1 MGLFAGSTGTLTATG
16 ANSLLHVV
24 HELYVGVEG
33 EGQTSI
39 EDGASA
45 TLDSSVYVGQQAGS
59 TGTLTVTGA
68 NSLLSSP
75 NGYGLY
81 VGDAGAGTLNVDNGG
96 TATTKGDAYVGNT
109 GTGRVSISGGGI
121 FNVVNGSVRLGAL
134 AGSTG
139 TLTVT
144 GANSLLHGFHELY
157 VGFEGEGQTSIEDG
171 ASATFD
177 GSVHVGQQAGSTGTL
192 TVTGANSLLSAPNH
206 YGLYVGDAGT
216 GELSVNDGASAAV
229 HGSVTLGHLAG
240 STGTLTV
247 TGANSLLHGFHQLYV
262 GVEGEG
268 QTSIEDGASATF
280 DGSVYVG
287 QQAGSTGTLTVTGAN
302 SLLRSLNGYGLYV
315 GDAGAGT
322 LNVDNGGTATTKGDA
337 YVGNT
342 GTGRVSISGGGIFN
356 VVNGSVRLG
365 ALAGSTGTLTVTG
378 ANSLLHGFHE
388 LYVGFEGEGQT
399 SIEDGASATFDGS
412 VHVGQQ
418 AGSTGTLTVTG
429 ANSLLH
435 GFHELY
441 VGFEGEGQTSIEDG
455 ASATFDG
462 SVHVGQQAGSTGTLT
477 VTGANSLLHGFHE
490 LYVGFE
496 GEGQTSIE
504 DGASATFDGSVHVGQ
519 QAGSTG
525 TLTVTGANSLL
536 HGFHELYVGFE
547 GEGQTSIE
555 DGASA
560 TFDGSVHV
568 GQQAGSTGTLTV
580 TGANSLLSSPNHYGL
595 YVGDA
600 GTGELSVNDGA
611 SAAVHGSVTLGHL
624 AGSTGTLTVT
634 GANSLLHG
642 FHQLYVGVE
651 GEGQTSIEDGAS
663 ATFDGSVYVGQQAGS
678 TGTLTVTG
686 ANSLLSSPNGYG
698 LYVGDAGA
706 GTLNVD
712 NGGTATTK
720 GDAYVGNTGTG
731 RVSISGGGIFNVVN
745 GTVRLGALAGS
756 TGTLT
761 VAGTSSLFDMYL
773 GGKPLYVGDAGTG
786 ELSVNDGA
794 SAAFH
799 GSVTLGH
806 LAGSTGTLTV
816 TGANSLLSSPNGY
829 GLYVGDAGAGTLNV
843 DNGGTVTTPG
853 ELHVGNTGTGVVS
866 ISGGGNVTTQKTL
879 TLASSVGSVGS
890 LVIGAA
896 AGSDA
901 AAPGTVA
908 TSDGAIHVGLGTAN
922 LVFNHTATNY
932 AFDKNL
938 EVQGGGS
945 LNLDIY
951 SGRTK
956 LTTAAFDGNTTLTG
970 GVLELGNSTSLGHGD
985 IAFNGGTLDVGTDLT
1000 LHSAASLTLTSGG
1013 IRVDGSSL
1021 PAPTADPENATF
1033 FTNSDTFVQG
1043 LISADTITGTAAALT
1058 LDGVNSSDQTE
1069 IHGSD
1074 GDTVGTA
1081 SWGFKLAQQGLTL
1094 GIASGLTNVD
1104 IYQDKALSVN
1114 LADSGS
1120 TVATVDAILSGAGGV
1135 ALSAEGGT
1143 LTFGNVANAY
1153 TGSTSLTA
1161 GTVDAATDNA
1171 FGASSSLALG
1181 EGATLNLR
1189 GHTQAVGALDTAD
1202 GSLLDLGGGSLSV
1215 KGGAIAGR
1223 LAGDGALVFVDGNTA
1238 ITGANADLQAAV
1250 SIAPSATA
1258 ILSQGN
1264 GLGQGDIALQGGL
1277 VLGGS
1282 EATTLSNVLTGSGA
1296 VTNTGNWTLAQA
1308 NTFTGGTTVSSGRL
1322 TLLTSDAAGAGGI
1335 VNNAVLNLAGT
1346 EDSTLANEISGAGQ
1360 LAKTGDNAWR
1370 IEHNNVN
1377 FTGSTDIT
1385 SGRLVLKTAGAL
1397 GSSAINNDSELRLS
1411 GVTGTLDNSVTG
1423 TGLLMA
1429 ADGTQANLSG
1439 LSAFAGTLN
1448 VAGDSMLTAA
1458 DTELSQLSLGIVDG
1472 TLAVN
1477 AAQGEPLGLGNAW
1490 MGGGAF
1496 LLTAGSADAGYRLSG
1511 FDAFTG
1517 KVSLVNGHYTL
1528 DGRSSGMFGAAT
1540 LVSGDGN
1547 VLTLDTNA
1555 TGALGLDGGTL
1566 DLADQAPVTAQSLA
1580 MTSGTIEA
1588 DLSSVEQGQINE
1600 TNLFTS
1606 GDNIERTLVH
1616 TVSGLQGS
1624 VADLTL
1630 QDRNGLS
1637 LDPLRAELKDVS
1649 GTGVGL
1655 GSWGLK
1661 LAQEANDLNL
1671 AWGLQGVDLY
1681 QDKVLALNVADGGST
1696 EGTFNAVVSGTGG
1709 LSLTAAGGRVILGNV
1724 ANTYTGPTSLQAGTV
1739 EIATDNAF
1747 GATSGLAMASG
1758 TTLNLQGHAQT
1769 VGVLD
1774 TVAGSALN
1782 LDGGSLT
1789 LKGGAIAGV
1798 LAGDGA
1804 LAFADGSTAITG
1816 GNAALGAA
1824 VSIASTATV
1833 TLSQGNGLG
1842 RGAIAINGQLAFQDA
1857 NGVLV
1862 NALSGGGRL
1871 SIDPSDITLSGDNR
1885 QFSGTMEIADAG
1897 SALRVTGP
1905 SNLGAAAITNAGTFV
1920 VDTSEDWSLNNL
1932 VTGSGSFIKDG
1943 NGVLTTGATLES
1955 TGAITV
1961 DGGTLVMS
1969 QGSGN
1974 ASLVQVNTQGALA
1987 SFATIDAPVIN
1998 AGTLNAL
2005 NSLGTYTDHLN
2016 QDLLL
2021 SESFTNAGLV
2031 DLAAVDSN
2039 AAPGN
2044 SLTVR
2049 NGYVG
2054 NNGVFRIRA
2063 VLGGDD
2069 SQADRLV
2076 IDGGSATGHTSVIVD
2091 NAGGAGA
2098 KTSTGIVVVKTVNEA
2113 TTTADAFSLD
2123 SRSTGYRERFGTIA
2137 AGAYDYTLKRGG
2149 AGGVADDWY
2158 LISSSTFRP
2167 EVGVYLANRNAA
2179 TSMFG
2184 VPLQARI
2191 GNASKR
2197 AASEE
2202 FDTPFWVR
2210 VSGGSVSYDEVRG
2223 QKIGLDYSNLV
2234 TGLDA
2239 DVDIGLNGATRV
2251 GAMVGYGNATT
2262 SSRLSST
2269 GERAGG
2275 RVRGVMGGVYGTWF
2289 ASTQENIGAY
2299 INSSLRYGRYRN
2311 RIQDNGLDA
2320 ESYNASSAS
2329 ASLEGGYGFRL
2340 NDSVTRPLFLQ
2351 PQAEVIYDHY
2361 KQAERTELSTGA
2373 RVVSEKPDNVSY
2385 RLGLRLQGS
2394 FKSSDEVIQP
2404 FIALNWYNNTNAG
2417 AVSFDSLKVNSEAAR
2432 HHLEVSG
2439 GTDARVGHNFVTWGS
2454 LGWQVGSNDYSGVMI
2469 QGGVKYSW

>member
-1 MGLFAGSTGTLTATG
+1 MKIHARRTKIAQATATALMLGVFSANASDVIITGPTKTFSAGLFGISDDVYVGGHADGALSVMDGSIAFRNNLYVGRYADGAGTVDVEGDGSLFSLGASIPHPQPGDISAIGHTIIGGQGAGEVNIKNGGVFLLDTDGSLTLGESEGGRGVVNIDGESSILRTVPSDFFSSQPIFGTMKVGDSGSGIINITNGGLGAINSPLELGSQKSGYGEINVSGASDSGIASNITGPLGTHTSSIIGVAGRGVVNVDNGGTGDFGILHLGLFAGSTGTLTATG

-45 TLDSSVYVGQQAGS
+45 TFDGSVHVGQQAGS

-81 VGDAGAGTLNVDNGG
+81 VGDAG
-96 TATTKGDAYVGNT
+96 
-109 GTGRVSISGGGI
+109 
-121 FNVVNGSVRLGAL
+121 
-134 AGSTG
+134 
-139 TLTVT
+139 
-144 GANSLLHGFHELY
+144 
-157 VGFEGEGQTSIEDG
+157 
-171 ASATFD
+171 
-177 GSVHVGQQAGSTGTL
+177 
-192 TVTGANSLLSAPNH
+192 
-206 YGLYVGDAGT
+206 T

-229 HGSVTLGHLAG
+229 HGSVTLGHL
-240 STGTLTV
+240 
-247 TGANSLLHGFHQLYV
+247 
-262 GVEGEG
+262 
-268 QTSIEDGASATF
+268 
-280 DGSVYVG
+280 
-287 QQAGSTGTLTVTGAN
+287 
-302 SLLRSLNGYGLYV
+302 
-315 GDAGAGT
+315 
-322 LNVDNGGTATTKGDA
+322 
-337 YVGNT
+337 
-342 GTGRVSISGGGIFN
+342 
-356 VVNGSVRLG
+356 
-365 ALAGSTGTLTVTG
+365 
-378 ANSLLHGFHE
+378 
-388 LYVGFEGEGQT
+388 
-399 SIEDGASATFDGS
+399 
-412 VHVGQQ
+412 
-418 AGSTGTLTVTG
+418 
-429 ANSLLH
+429 
-435 GFHELY
+435 
-441 VGFEGEGQTSIEDG
+441 
-455 ASATFDG
+455 
-462 SVHVGQQAGSTGTLT
+462 
-477 VTGANSLLHGFHE
+477 
-490 LYVGFE
+490 
-496 GEGQTSIE
+496 
-504 DGASATFDGSVHVGQ
+504 
-519 QAGSTG
+519 AGSTG

-642 FHQLYVGVE
+642 FHQLYVGVEGEGQTSIEDGASATFDGSVYVGQQAGSTGTLTVTGANSLLHGFHELYVGVE

-1335 VNNAVLNLAGT
+1335 VNNTVLNLAGT

-1897 SALRVTGP
+1897 SVLRVTGP

>member
-1 MGLFAGSTGTLTATG
+1 M
-16 ANSLLHVV
+16 
-24 HELYVGVEG
+24 
-33 EGQTSI
+33 
-39 EDGASA
+39 
-45 TLDSSVYVGQQAGS
+45 
-59 TGTLTVTGA
+59 
-68 NSLLSSP
+68 
-75 NGYGLY
+75 
-81 VGDAGAGTLNVDNGG
+81 
-96 TATTKGDAYVGNT
+96 
-109 GTGRVSISGGGI
+109 
-121 FNVVNGSVRLGAL
+121 
-134 AGSTG
+134 
-139 TLTVT
+139 
-144 GANSLLHGFHELY
+144 
-157 VGFEGEGQTSIEDG
+157 
-171 ASATFD
+171 
-177 GSVHVGQQAGSTGTL
+177 
-192 TVTGANSLLSAPNH
+192 
-206 YGLYVGDAGT
+206 
-216 GELSVNDGASAAV
+216 
-229 HGSVTLGHLAG
+229 
-240 STGTLTV
+240 
-247 TGANSLLHGFHQLYV
+247 
-262 GVEGEG
+262 
-268 QTSIEDGASATF
+268 
-280 DGSVYVG
+280 
-287 QQAGSTGTLTVTGAN
+287 
-302 SLLRSLNGYGLYV
+302 
-315 GDAGAGT
+315 
-322 LNVDNGGTATTKGDA
+322 
-337 YVGNT
+337 
-342 GTGRVSISGGGIFN
+342 
-356 VVNGSVRLG
+356 
-365 ALAGSTGTLTVTG
+365 
-378 ANSLLHGFHE
+378 
-388 LYVGFEGEGQT
+388 
-399 SIEDGASATFDGS
+399 
-412 VHVGQQ
+412 
-418 AGSTGTLTVTG
+418 
-429 ANSLLH
+429 
-435 GFHELY
+435 
-441 VGFEGEGQTSIEDG
+441 
-455 ASATFDG
+455 
-462 SVHVGQQAGSTGTLT
+462 
-477 VTGANSLLHGFHE
+477 
-490 LYVGFE
+490 
-496 GEGQTSIE
+496 
-504 DGASATFDGSVHVGQ
+504 
-519 QAGSTG
+519 
-525 TLTVTGANSLL
+525 
-536 HGFHELYVGFE
+536 
-547 GEGQTSIE
+547 
-555 DGASA
+555 
-560 TFDGSVHV
+560 
-568 GQQAGSTGTLTV
+568 
-580 TGANSLLSSPNHYGL
+580 
-595 YVGDA
+595 
-600 GTGELSVNDGA
+600 
-611 SAAVHGSVTLGHL
+611 
-624 AGSTGTLTVT
+624 
-634 GANSLLHG
+634 
-642 FHQLYVGVE
+642 
-651 GEGQTSIEDGAS
+651 
-663 ATFDGSVYVGQQAGS
+663 
-678 TGTLTVTG
+678 
-686 ANSLLSSPNGYG
+686 
-698 LYVGDAGA
+698 
-706 GTLNVD
+706 
-712 NGGTATTK
+712 
-720 GDAYVGNTGTG
+720 
-731 RVSISGGGIFNVVN
+731 SISGGGIFNVVN

>member
-1 MGLFAGSTGTLTATG
+1 MKIHARRTKIAQATATALMLGVFSANASDVIITGPTKTFSAGLFGISDDVYVGGHADGALSVMDGSIAFRNNLYVGRYADGAGTVDVEGDGSLFSLGASIPHPQPGDISAIGHTIIGGQGAGEVNIKNGGVFLLDTDGSLTLGESEGGRGVVNIDGESSILRTVPSDFFSSQPIFGTMKVGDSGSGIINITNGGLGAINSPLELGSQKSGYGEINVSGASDSGIASNITGPLGTHTSSIIGVAGRGVVNVDNGGTGDFGILHLGLFAGSTGTLTATG

-45 TLDSSVYVGQQAGS
+45 TLDSSVYVGQQ
-59 TGTLTVTGA
+59 
-68 NSLLSSP
+68 
-75 NGYGLY
+75 
-81 VGDAGAGTLNVDNGG
+81 
-96 TATTKGDAYVGNT
+96 
-109 GTGRVSISGGGI
+109 
-121 FNVVNGSVRLGAL
+121 
-134 AGSTG
+134 
-139 TLTVT
+139 
-144 GANSLLHGFHELY
+144 
-157 VGFEGEGQTSIEDG
+157 
-171 ASATFD
+171 
-177 GSVHVGQQAGSTGTL
+177 
-192 TVTGANSLLSAPNH
+192 
-206 YGLYVGDAGT
+206 
-216 GELSVNDGASAAV
+216 
-229 HGSVTLGHLAG
+229 
-240 STGTLTV
+240 
-247 TGANSLLHGFHQLYV
+247 
-262 GVEGEG
+262 
-268 QTSIEDGASATF
+268 
-280 DGSVYVG
+280 
-287 QQAGSTGTLTVTGAN
+287 
-302 SLLRSLNGYGLYV
+302 
-315 GDAGAGT
+315 
-322 LNVDNGGTATTKGDA
+322 
-337 YVGNT
+337 
-342 GTGRVSISGGGIFN
+342 
-356 VVNGSVRLG
+356 
-365 ALAGSTGTLTVTG
+365 
-378 ANSLLHGFHE
+378 
-388 LYVGFEGEGQT
+388 
-399 SIEDGASATFDGS
+399 
-412 VHVGQQ
+412 
-418 AGSTGTLTVTG
+418 
-429 ANSLLH
+429 
-435 GFHELY
+435 
-441 VGFEGEGQTSIEDG
+441 
-455 ASATFDG
+455 
-462 SVHVGQQAGSTGTLT
+462 
-477 VTGANSLLHGFHE
+477 
-490 LYVGFE
+490 
-496 GEGQTSIE
+496 
-504 DGASATFDGSVHVGQ
+504 
-519 QAGSTG
+519 
-525 TLTVTGANSLL
+525 
-536 HGFHELYVGFE
+536 
-547 GEGQTSIE
+547 
-555 DGASA
+555 
-560 TFDGSVHV
+560 
-568 GQQAGSTGTLTV
+568 
-580 TGANSLLSSPNHYGL
+580 
-595 YVGDA
+595 
-600 GTGELSVNDGA
+600 
-611 SAAVHGSVTLGHL
+611 

-806 LAGSTGTLTV
+806 LAGSTGTLTVTGANSLLSSPNGYGLYVGDAGTGELSVNDGASAAVHGSVTLGHLAGSTGTLTVTGANSLLHGFHQLYVGVEGEGQTSIEDGASATFDGSVYVGQQAGSTGTLTVTGANSLLSSPNGYGLYVGDAGTGELSVNDGASAAVHGSVTLGHLAGSTGTLTVTGANSLLHGFHQLYVGVEGEGQTSIEDGASATFDGSVYVGQQAGSTGTLTV

-1897 SALRVTGP
+1897 SVLRVTGP